1 MKKNLLICMAMM
13 SILIVSACGEKAQ
26 PAASPQQST
35 ASQPAATTQTN
46 TAAQP
51 TGSSGDK
58 AVAKEPRIASVS
70 IHLTNDLLALG
81 IAPVGS
87 VIGGDLKAFLPH
99 VADRLKNTKPL
110 GVVTDPDMET
120 LLSLKPEVIY
130 LDQQYAGKDI
140 AKYEKIAKTEVFNLD
155 DGTWRDQVKKIGK
168 LVSREQQADD
178 FVKAYQAQTERVKAL
193 VNNKIGN
200 GTVMAVRVT
209 AKELRVFSTRRP
221 MGPFLY
227 EDLGL
232 KPAKGVD
239 KISKDKAFEVISQE
253 VLPDYDAD
261 AIFIVLNKEDGAQK
275 LYQQLQTS
283 PIWQGLKAVKANH
296 IYVVPEQP
304 WLDYSAMGAKMAM
317 DDAEKIFTK

>member
-1 MKKNLLICMAMM
+1 MKKTLFILLTIM
-13 SILIVSACGEKAQ
+13 SILIVSACGEKAPQ
-26 PAASPQQST
+26 PAASPQQGT
-35 ASQPAATTQTN
+35 ASQPSTAVQPAA
-46 TAAQP
+46 P
-51 TGSSGDK
+51 SGDK
-58 AVAKEPRIASVS
+58 AAAGKEPRIASVS

-81 IAPVGS
+81 ITPVGS

-168 LVSREQQADD
+168 LVNREQQADD

-221 MGPFLY
+221 IGPLLY
-227 EDLGL
+227 EDMGL

-275 LYQQLQTS
+275 LYQQLQAS

-317 DDAEKIFTK
+317 DDAEKIFAK